1 MLKKIISLATLAS
14 IALILTGCNRQDG
27 WPENLYVMP
36 ATDPEHAFVNVHF
49 TNPFIHD
56 VLFTI
61 EGIEYEADDQWHLI
75 PLHPDHDE
83 TLIIQ
88 NSEITYVSGQRN
100 GLSSIVRFDQY
111 FHPDYPI
118 TGNFRL
124 SGRIDDINGDYLRTL
139 NSNEFTIDG
148 RFQFE

>member
-1 MLKKIISLATLAS
+1 MLKKLAPIIIL
-14 IALILTGCNRQDG
+14 LILVLTGCMRQDG
-27 WPENLYVMP
+27 WPEDLYVMP
-36 ATDPEHAFVNVHF
+36 ATSPELAHVNVHF
-49 TNPFIHD
+49 TNPFSHD

-61 EGIEYEADDQWHLI
+61 EGIEYEAAGQWHLI

-100 GLSSIVRFDQY
+100 GLSSIFRFDQY
-111 FHPDYPI
+111 FHPDYPT

-124 SGRIDDINGDYLRTL
+124 AGRIDDINGVYLQTL
-139 NSNEFTIDG
+139 YSNEFTIDD
-148 RFQFE
+148 RFQFEE